1 MDDDFAMDLPK
12 VTITDAPPPSERPTA
27 DQATPSSDRER
38 PSRRPRRKPA
48 AVATRDRSE
57 ADISSRKDRANDA
70 PDGDDD
76 DLAEVFVNVGRK
88 DGVTAADLRAT
99 LAERAGLTDDD
110 VRYVRVKFKHSFVGV
125 PKARCDESLEAL
137 NGVTLGDREVL
148 AEPARRPSVLPSAT
162 PKGADSAEATA
173 NDAPSEATPTG

>member
-12 VTITDAPPPSERPTA
+12 VTITDAPPPSERPIA
-27 DQATPSSDRER
+27 DEVKANGDRER

-48 AVATRDRSE
+48 AIATRDRSE
-57 ADISSRKDRANDA
+57 AGAGTGRSDANDA

-99 LAERAGLTDDD
+99 LAERAGLTDDE

-148 AEPARRPSVLPSAT
+148 AEPARRPSVLPSAA
-162 PKGADSAEATA
+162 PKSADSAEATA
-173 NDAPSEATPTG
+173 NGAPSEATPGG